1 MSNILILMIRGYQ
14 KWISP
19 LLGSHCRFV
28 PSCSQYA
35 IDALR
40 VHGTLKGGFLTL
52 WRLLRCQPL
61 CKGGYDPVPPSSKA
75 FPQSRD
81 PQ

>member
-1 MSNILILMIRGYQ
+1 MSDILILVIRGYQ
-14 KWISP
+14 RWISP

-35 IDALR
+35 VDALR
-40 VHGTLKGGFLTL
+40 THGTVKGVILTI

-61 CKGGYDPVPPSSKA
+61 CKGGYDPVPPSRKA
-75 FPQSRD
+75 HSRSHGHD
-81 PQ
+81 